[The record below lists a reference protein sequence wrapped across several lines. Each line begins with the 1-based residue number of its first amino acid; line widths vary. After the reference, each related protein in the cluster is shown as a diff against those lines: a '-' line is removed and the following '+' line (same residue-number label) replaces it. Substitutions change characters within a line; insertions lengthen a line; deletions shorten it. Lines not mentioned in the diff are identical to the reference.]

1 MSIEIE
7 DLVVIVSNYFNI
19 SPVELFT
26 KTRVK
31 HIAEARQFFFC
42 IARRNTHKSL
52 DEIGQVA
59 INYERVTALDHATVL
74 HGANKIKDLC
84 SVYPK
89 YKNDLKQLQE
99 AIDVQLLNHGMLYEL
114 IPGSVNLL
122 AICKDKNL
130 TNQILN

>member
-19 SPVELFT
+19 SPVELFK

-31 HIAEARQFFFC
+31 HIAEARMFFCC
-42 IARRNTHKSL
+42 IARINTHKSL
-52 DEIGQVA
+52 GEIGQVA
-59 INYERVTALDHATVL
+59 KNFERDKALNHATVL
-74 HGANKIKDLC
+74 HGVNKIKDLC
-84 SVYPK
+84 SIYPK
-89 YKNDLKQLQE
+89 YENDLKLLQE

-130 TNQILN
+130 TNYTLN

>member
-1 MSIEIE
+1 M
-7 DLVVIVSNYFNI
+7 
-19 SPVELFT
+19 
-26 KTRVK
+26 
-31 HIAEARQFFFC
+31 FFC
-42 IARRNTHKSL
+42 CISRINTHKSL
-52 DEIGQVA
+52 HEIGQIA
-59 INYERVTALDHATVL
+59 KDYGRDKALDHATVL

-122 AICKDKNL
+122 AICKNRNL